1 MGTLIVNSPILEKKD
16 SLVFFKDCLRAMR
29 KTNPDLRIKELK
41 LLLKER
47 NLSEEETFELQQHLL
62 SKLDNLEEDNR
73 TLLRHLSQSGS

>member
-1 MGTLIVNSPILEKKD
+1 
-16 SLVFFKDCLRAMR
+16 MR

-62 SKLDNLEEDNR
+62 SKLDNLEDDNR
-73 TLLRHLSQSGS
+73 KLLRHLSQSRS